1 MRNVRSALVAAV
13 VGLSLTTACSFSSS
27 RSWGSGAS
35 PNSSQGKG
43 KPALHNSDGRPAQKT
58 SNGKPAQKTPTPVA
72 TPKPAPTPAPA
83 PAPAPAVEP
92 PVEDK
97 PPTRVPRDETPTSGA
112 TGKAGTTIGAKPTQP
127 PQPVQ
132 PINGG
137 AAKKPA
143 PRGLSISPA
152 QPEPPARGLK
162 SAPNN

>member
-27 RSWGSGAS
+27 RSWGSAAT
-35 PNSSQGKG
+35 PNSGSKG
-43 KPALHNSDGRPAQKT
+43 KPALQHSSGRPAQHTSDGRPAQK
-58 SNGKPAQKTPTPVA
+58 PPTPVA
-72 TPKPAPTPAPA
+72 TPKPA

-112 TGKAGTTIGAKPTQP
+112 TGKTGTTLGANPTQP

-137 AAKKPA
+137 AAKKPG
-143 PRGLSISPA
+143 PKGLSISPA
-152 QPEPPARGLK
+152 QPDPPSKGIKA
-162 SAPNN
+162 APSN

>member
-27 RSWGSGAS
+27 RSWGSGAA

-58 SNGKPAQKTPTPVA
+58 ADGKPAQKTPTPVA

-83 PAPAPAVEP
+83 PAAEP

-97 PPTRVPRDETPTSGA
+97 PPTRVPRDESPTSGA
-112 TGKAGTTIGAKPTQP
+112 TGKAGTTIGTKPTEP
-127 PQPVQ
+127 PKPVQ

-137 AAKKPA
+137 AAKKPGPKGVA
-143 PRGLSISPA
+143 LSPA
-152 QPEPPARGLK
+152 QPDPPAKGIK
-162 SAPNN
+162 AN